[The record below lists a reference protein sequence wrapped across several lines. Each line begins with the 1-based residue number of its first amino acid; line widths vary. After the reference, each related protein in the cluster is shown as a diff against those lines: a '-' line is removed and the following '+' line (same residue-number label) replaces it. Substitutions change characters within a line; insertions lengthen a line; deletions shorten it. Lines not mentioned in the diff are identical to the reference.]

1 MDQSKRINMEQMEI
15 IFRSFHQSPLIQMCR
30 QMIHN
35 QLLNNGIKFCQN
47 NCDMKM
53 DVNDT
58 DEIEYRWIPFC
69 ADLIDSVMCYG
80 FAVVQL
86 KKDYV
91 SVLKLGTYWMKMGI
105 KDNDY
110 EFYVYEKGAAEKI
123 MKNVVVFNHF
133 GYNPLS
139 NGHIMSPMS
148 RVLPRLQ
155 FLKNLRQTTLTME
168 AQRSNPQYFSE
179 MKDTGNNRQSAEGI
193 DYDFYADANAAETS
207 DDMKFQRN
215 RQAIEMFNAQ
225 KDLYESYLNPRHA
238 AKAVAKLESITQLPA
253 GQILKPASGNTG
265 RNDLV
270 NVHKLLQ
277 EEVCAA
283 FGVPRSMMFADGSG
297 NRSADTVGTHQTF
310 MHTLLWWKR
319 KLSVVLSDTYNSI
332 HADKITGRINIKKN
346 DDVEELKQKYKVKV
360 FFPVT
365 PFVSNDELRKLY
377 EQGVISWKSYGEYA
391 LRNISLPL
399 EDLQKKPP
407 PVDELLFE
415 KPEPKEMSTNPKEKG
430 AKAGD
435 KAGDKGEAKAEDPKE
450 KKEDSKK
457 RKAEGKAD
465 NEKDKKK
472 DKKDNK

>member
-1 MDQSKRINMEQMEI
+1 MENSKRVNMEQMI
-15 IFRSFHQSPLIQMCR
+15 SIHRSFYQSPLIQMCR

-47 NCDMKM
+47 SCKMKI
-53 DVNDT
+53 DVKHV

-69 ADLIDSVMCYG
+69 ADLIDSAMCYG
-80 FAVVQL
+80 FAVVHIG
-86 KKDYV
+86 KTYPT
-91 SVLKLGTYWMKMGI
+91 VLKIGTYWLKVGL
-105 KDNDY
+105 KDNQY
-110 EFYVYEKGAAEKI
+110 EFYVYEKGSAEKV

-133 GYNPLS
+133 GYDPS
-139 NGHIMSPMS
+139 INGDITSPMS

-155 FLKNLRQTTLTME
+155 FLRNLRQTTITME
-168 AQRSNPQYFSE
+168 AQKSNPQYFSE
-179 MKDTGNNRQSAEGI
+179 IKDTGGNRNSAEGI

-215 RQAIEMFNAQ
+215 KTAIELFNAQ
-225 KDLYESYLNPRHA
+225 KDLYESYLSPQHA
-238 AKAVAKLESITQLPA
+238 ARSAAKLESITQLPA
-253 GQILKPASGNTG
+253 GQVIKNAVGNTG
-265 RNDLV
+265 RNDIV
-270 NVHKLLQ
+270 NIHKLMQ

-297 NRSADTVGTHQTF
+297 SRSTDTVGTHQTF

-332 HADKITGRINIKKN
+332 NADKIMETIDFKN
-346 DDVEELKQKYKVKV
+346 NKDDLDSLKEKYKVKV

-407 PVDELLFE
+407 EKDELLFK
-415 KPEPKEMSTNPKEKG
+415 KPEPKLSTKPVTEENEET
-430 AKAGD
+430 D
-435 KAGDKGEAKAEDPKE
+435 T
-450 KKEDSKK
+450 KK
-457 RKAEGKAD
+457 RKAEDK
-465 NEKDKKK
+465 NEEEPDKKK
-472 DKKDNK
+472 DKKDKNDN

>member
-1 MDQSKRINMEQMEI
+1 MDNTKRLDMEQMQVI
-15 IFRSFHQSPLIQMCR
+15 YRSFHQSPLIQMCR

-47 NCDMKM
+47 DCEMKM
-53 DVNDT
+53 DINDS
-58 DEIEYRWIPFC
+58 DLIEYRWVPFC

-80 FAVVQL
+80 FAVVL
-86 KKDYV
+86 LGKEYP
-91 SVLKLGTYWMKMGI
+91 SVAKLGTYWLKMGI
-105 KDNDY
+105 KNNDY
-110 EFYVYEKGAAEKI
+110 EFFVYEKGSAEKI
-123 MKNVVVFNHF
+123 MRNAVVFNHF
-133 GYNPLS
+133 GYSPLQS
-139 NGHIMSPMS
+139 GGIMSPMS

-179 MKDTGNNRQSAEGI
+179 IKDSGNNRQTAEGI

-207 DDMKFQRN
+207 DDMKFKRN
-215 RQAIEMFNAQ
+215 AQALQLFNAQ
-225 KDLYESYLNPRHA
+225 KDLYETYLNPQHA
-238 AKAVAKLESITQLPA
+238 ARATVNLEAVTSLPA
-253 GQILKPASGNTG
+253 GQTLKPSTSNTG

-297 NRSADTVGTHQTF
+297 NRSHDTVGTHQTF

-319 KLSVVLSDTYNSI
+319 KLGVVLSDAYNSI
-332 HADKITGRINIKKN
+332 NADKITEKIKIKKT
-346 DDVEELKQKYKVKV
+346 DDVNDLKKKYKVKV
-360 FFPVT
+360 YFPVT

-377 EQGVISWKSYGEYA
+377 EQGIISWKSYGQYA

-399 EDLQKKPP
+399 EDLEKKAPP
-407 PVDELLFE
+407 IDALLFE
-415 KPEPKEMSTNPKEKG
+415 KPKEKVEQPKG
-430 AKAGD
+430 AKEEVEG
-435 KAGDKGEAKAEDPKE
+435 GEDLK
-450 KKEDSKK
+450 SKK
-457 RKAEGKAD
+457 RKAEDKPD

-472 DKKDNK
+472 EKKEDKKDKDK

>member
-1 MDQSKRINMEQMEI
+1 MDNTKRINMEQMEI

-47 NCDMKM
+47 NCDMQM

-58 DEIEYRWIPFC
+58 DEIEYRWVPFC

-80 FAVVQL
+80 FAVVL
-86 KKDYV
+86 LGKTHA
-91 SVLKLGTYWMKMGI
+91 SVLKLGTYWLKMGI
-105 KDNDY
+105 KNNDY
-110 EFYVYEKGAAEKI
+110 EFFIYEKGAAEKPL
-123 MKNVVVFNHF
+123 KNAVVFNHF
-133 GYNPLS
+133 GYNPLQ
-139 NGHIMSPMS
+139 NGNIMSPMS

-179 MKDTGNNRQSAEGI
+179 IKDSGNNRSNNEGI

-207 DDMKFQRN
+207 DDMKFKRN
-215 RQAIEMFNAQ
+215 RNALEMFNAQ
-225 KDLYESYLNPRHA
+225 KDLYETYLNPRHA
-238 AKAVAKLESITQLPA
+238 ARAAAKLESITQLPA
-253 GQILKPASGNTG
+253 GQTLKTAQMNTG

-297 NRSADTVGTHQTF
+297 NRSHDTVGTHQTF

-332 HADKITGRINIKKN
+332 NADKITDKIKIKKN
-346 DDVEELKQKYKVKV
+346 DDINDLKVKYKVKV

-377 EQGVISWKSYGEYA
+377 EQGIISWKSYGEYA

-415 KPEPKEMSTNPKEKG
+415 KPQPKEPKEKEVKG
-430 AKAGD
+430 EEKAEANAEAKAEAKAGD
-435 KAGDKGEAKAEDPKE
+435 PKE
-450 KKEDSKK
+450 KADKK
-457 RKAEGKAD
+457 RKAEEKPD
-465 NEKDKKK
+465 NEKAKKK
-472 DKKDNK
+472 DKKDK